1 MLASRLVVV
10 QEVDMVRDGS
20 GGSGTTGVVEALDRT
35 WFGAALGPETQARL
49 AGLARIEHAPA
60 GQVLLREG
68 EHTEDFSIVMSG
80 RVALRMLVPE
90 RGMATILTVEPGDIL
105 GWSALLPP
113 HRATSHAFAIEDTTL
128 LALRGE
134 DLRAMLRADHA
145 LAANVYP
152 RVLQAVARRLAA
164 TRFQLLDLFAKEPVS
179 PEVHPW

>member
-1 MLASRLVVV
+1 MA
-10 QEVDMVRDGS
+10 RDGRN
-20 GGSGTTGVVEALDRT
+20 GNGTTGVVEALDRT

-49 AGLARIEHAPA
+49 AGIARIVHAPE

-68 EHTEDFSIVMSG
+68 EHTENVLIVMSG
-80 RVALRMLVPE
+80 RIALRMLVPE
-90 RGMATILTVEPGDIL
+90 RGMVTILTVEPGDVV

-113 HRATSHAFAIEDTTL
+113 HRATCHAFAIEDTEL
-128 LALRGE
+128 LCLDGE

-164 TRFQLLDLFAKEPVS
+164 TRVQLLDLFAKEPVS

>member
-1 MLASRLVVV
+1 MLASRLVVA
-10 QEVDMVRDGS
+10 QEVEMVRDGS
-20 GGSGTTGVVEALDRT
+20 SGSGVVEALDRT

-49 AGLARIEHAPA
+49 AGIARIERAPA

-68 EHTEDFSIVMSG
+68 EHTEYVTIIMSG
-80 RVALRMLVPE
+80 RIALRMLVPE
-90 RGMATILTVEPGDIL
+90 RGMVTILTVEPGDVV

-113 HRATSHAFAIEDTTL
+113 HRATCHAFAIEDSVL
-128 LALRGE
+128 LRLNGE